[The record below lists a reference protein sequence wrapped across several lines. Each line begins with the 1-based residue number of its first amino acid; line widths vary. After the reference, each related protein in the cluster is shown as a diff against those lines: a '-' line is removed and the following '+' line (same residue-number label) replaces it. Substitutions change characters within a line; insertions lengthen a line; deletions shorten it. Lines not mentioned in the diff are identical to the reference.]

1 MNKKILKIFTTII
14 YILFIISMISNTY
27 ATISDSFGGNLAGVD
42 TGSIEKII
50 SDILFIIRMVGTF
63 VAVAILMVIACKYMI
78 ASAGD
83 RADIKKYAM
92 SYIIGALILF
102 ATSGI
107 AGIIRKTIEDAF
119 SSSGAANAGTTGP

>member
-1 MNKKILKIFTTII
+1 MNKKIFKILTIII
-14 YILFIISMISNTY
+14 YIIFITSMISNTY
-27 ATISDSFGGNLAGVD
+27 ATISNSFGGNLDDVD
-42 TGSIEKII
+42 VSAVETII
-50 SDILFIIRMVGTF
+50 SSVLLVIRMVGVF

-92 SYIIGALILF
+92 SYIIGAIVLF

-107 AGIIRKTIEDAF
+107 AEILRNIIVGAF
-119 SSSGAANAGTTGP
+119 SSNSTTGP